1 MTLSCTAIVVGVD
14 GSPESDDAL
23 HWAASEA
30 AVRGCGLRLL
40 HAAYLPTLTGH
51 ESGTLSTATDQALVA
66 AGRHL
71 LAETMSALDRQTP
84 NLPVTSEVRWGRP
97 ADVLAEAGA
106 EAVMVVVG
114 DRGRG
119 GFASLLLGST
129 SLRTAMR
136 APCPV
141 AVVRCGRQADPAD
154 DIGRGRVVVG
164 VDGSARSAAAAMLA
178 FEEAALHQ
186 ADVNAVHVTAAPPRE
201 VSATLR
207 WGEQERT
214 DGEKLLDE
222 ATAAARL
229 AHPTVS
235 VDYTVVIGNPAA
247 TLIDQ
252 CVGARL
258 AVVGTRGR
266 GGFTG
271 LLLGSVSQTLLHH
284 ASCPV
289 LITGGHPPAD
299 DAAPD
304 GGAAD
309 EGSSSV

>member
-1 MTLSCTAIVVGVD
+1 MVPMNGSPIVVGVD
-14 GSPESDDAL
+14 GSPQSYKAL
-23 HWAASEA
+23 HWAADEA
-30 AVRGCGLRLL
+30 AARGRGLRLV
-40 HAAYLPTLTGH
+40 HAAYLSTLTGH
-51 ESGTLSTATDQALVA
+51 EARTLSTATNQALLS
-66 AGRHL
+66 AGRHV
-71 LAETMSALDRQTP
+71 LAEATSALRQQTP
-84 NLPVTSEVRWGRP
+84 NIPVTSEVRWGKP

-106 EAVMVVVG
+106 DAAMVVVG

-141 AVVRCGRQADPAD
+141 AVIRHSRQTHPAD

-178 FEEAALHQ
+178 FEEAELHK
-186 ADVNAVHVTAAPPRE
+186 ADVNAVHVTAAPPSE
-201 VSATLR
+201 VPATVQ

-222 ATAAARL
+222 ATAAARR
-229 AHPTVS
+229 AYPDVV

-289 LITGGHPPAD
+289 LVTGGRFQEDQTAVGGGPA
-299 DAAPD
+299 AES
-304 GGAAD
+304 GT
-309 EGSSSV
+309 S

>member
-1 MTLSCTAIVVGVD
+1 MAPMNGSPIVVGVD
-14 GSPESDDAL
+14 GSPESYEAL
-23 HWAASEA
+23 YWAAGEA
-30 AVRGCGLRLL
+30 AARGCGLRLV
-40 HAAYLPTLTGH
+40 HAAYLPTLTGD
-51 ESGTLSTATDQALVA
+51 EARTLSTATNQALIS
-66 AGRHL
+66 AGRHV
-71 LAETMSALDRQTP
+71 LAKAASALRQHSPST
-84 NLPVTSEVRWGRP
+84 PVTSEVLWGKP
-97 ADVLAEAGA
+97 ADVLAAQGA
-106 EAVMVVVG
+106 DAAMLVVG

-141 AVVRCGRQADPAD
+141 AVVRHGRQPEPAD
-154 DIGRGRVVVG
+154 DIGRGRVMVG
-164 VDGSARSAAAAMLA
+164 VDGSARSAAAAVLA

-186 ADVNAVHVTAAPPRE
+186 AGVNAVHVTAAPPSE
-201 VSATLR
+201 VSATVR

-222 ATAAARL
+222 ATATARR
-229 AHPTVS
+229 AYPDVV

-289 LITGGHPPAD
+289 LVTGGRPQD
-299 DAAPD
+299 DHA
-304 GGAAD
+304 AAD
-309 EGSSSV
+309 GVPPVESGTA